1 MKKRFLVWMVA
12 LTTLLGITAC
22 NTMEGMG
29 RDIEAGGDAIED
41 SASDNK
47 NY

>member
-1 MKKRFLVWMVA
+1 MKKQLLIYTIA
-12 LTTLLGITAC
+12 LFTLLGISAC

-47 NY
+47 GY

>member
-1 MKKRFLVWMVA
+1 MKKHFIIWIAFCA
-12 LTTLLGITAC
+12 LMGIAAC

-29 RDIEAGGDAIED
+29 EDIEAGGDAIED
-41 SASDNK
+41 SASKNK